1 MCFVF
6 LSSAVIE
13 QFSQY
18 NMLLVMV
25 IEHVGACLYFSHC
38 FSVLSYSFCSALFLS
53 SLTPKIC
60 SYGFSLNVCSG
71 VSLTLVS

>member
-6 LSSAVIE
+6 LSSVVIE

-18 NMLLVMV
+18 NLLLVMV

-38 FSVLSYSFCSALFLS
+38 FSVLSYSFC
-53 SLTPKIC
+53 
-60 SYGFSLNVCSG
+60 
-71 VSLTLVS
+71 